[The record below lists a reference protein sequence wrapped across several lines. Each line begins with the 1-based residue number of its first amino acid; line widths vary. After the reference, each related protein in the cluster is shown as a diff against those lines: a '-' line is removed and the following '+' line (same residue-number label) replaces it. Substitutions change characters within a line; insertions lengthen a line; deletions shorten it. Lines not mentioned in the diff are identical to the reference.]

1 MNANAPVIL
10 ISGCSTGIG
19 RALAMEFA
27 ARNWRV
33 FATARKPAAINDLKA
48 LNVEIAA
55 LDVTDEKSIAACVD
69 SIIAKAG
76 RIDMLVNNAG
86 RLLIGPLVELETS
99 ELRRQFE
106 TNVIGLAALTHAVAP
121 HMIRR
126 RSGKIIN
133 ISSVSGVLPTPFA
146 GAYCSTKAA
155 VTALSDSLR
164 MELAPFGITVVTVQP
179 GGIKSNLSGNA
190 DRELDRFKKTPYCSI
205 QNFIV
210 ARANASQENATPAE
224 DFAKKLVDKLER
236 KKTPK
241 FIRIGKDSTLLPLIA
256 RFPRALTD
264 VLLSKKFGLDRLRAG
279 PKMTGPG

>member
-1 MNANAPVIL
+1 MNANAPVVL

-19 RALAMEFA
+19 RALAIEFA
-27 ARNWRV
+27 TRNWRV
-33 FATARKPAAINDLKA
+33 FATARKPEVINDLKA
-48 LNVEIAA
+48 PNVDVSV
-55 LDVTDEKSIAACVD
+55 LDVTDETSIKACVD
-69 SIIAKAG
+69 SVIAKAG

-86 RLLIGPLVELETS
+86 LLLIGPLVELKTS

-106 TNVIGLAALTHAVAP
+106 TNVIGLNALTRAAVP
-121 HMIRR
+121 HMIKRK
-126 RSGKIIN
+126 SGKIVN

-179 GGIKSNLSGNA
+179 GGIKSNLSINA
-190 DRELDRFKKTPYCSI
+190 DKELERFKKTPYGPI

-224 DFAKKLVDKLER
+224 TFAKELVDKLVLG
-236 KKTPK
+236 KTPK
-241 FIRIGKDSTLLPLIA
+241 FIRLGKDSTLLPLIA
-256 RFPRALTD
+256 KLSRAFTD
-264 VLLSKKFGLDRLRAG
+264 ALLSKKFGLDRLR
-279 PKMTGPG
+279 TD

>member
-1 MNANAPVIL
+1 MNANAPVVL

-48 LNVEIAA
+48 ANIEIAA
-55 LDVTDEKSIAACVD
+55 LDVTDEKSITVCVN
-69 SIIAKAG
+69 SVIAKAG

-86 RLLIGPLVELETS
+86 LLLIGPLIELETS

-106 TNVIGLAALTHAVAP
+106 TNVIGLAALTRAVAP
-121 HMIRR
+121 HMIGRK
-126 RSGKIIN
+126 SGKIVN
-133 ISSVSGVLPTPFA
+133 MSSVSGVLPTPFA

-155 VTALSDSLR
+155 VNAFSDSLR

-190 DRELDRFKKTPYCSI
+190 DKELDRFQKTPYGPI

-224 DFAKKLVDKLER
+224 VFAKELVDKLER

-241 FIRIGKDSTLLPLIA
+241 FIRLGKDSKLLPFIA
-256 RFPRALTD
+256 RFPRLLIDA
-264 VLLSKKFGLDRLRAG
+264 LLSKKFGLDRLR
-279 PKMTGPG
+279 KYNK